1 MPPGAPLEDIYLW
14 FLPSPYR
21 MLFVIAVLVAVPVLV
36 IGTLLVW
43 MFATKRRDEA
53 DDRRP

>member
-21 MLFVIAVLVAVPVLV
+21 MLFVIAVLVAVSVLV
-36 IGTLLVW
+36 VSTLLVW
-43 MFATKRRDEA
+43 MFSGKRRNKA
-53 DDRRP
+53 DDDRT